1 MTFSI
6 LTAVYNRASVIS
18 QCLASLHEQSFTDFE
33 HLIIDGAS
41 TDGTTE
47 ILRSLIETRTTIISE
62 PDYGIYDALNK
73 GLRICRGEIIGILHS
88 DDRYADPDVLQW
100 VAEAFKDPAIDAV
113 YGDLNYISESG
124 TIIRHWRAGEYTTG
138 SLRRGWMPPHPALFI
153 RRRVIEKFGVYDTSF
168 RIAADYDA
176 ILRYFLTGRI
186 RAAYIPRVLV
196 NMQTGGASN
205 SSFRQIILKS
215 KEDYRAIRKN
225 NAGGIFTLLLKNLR
239 KTDQLFSLLKYTL
252 SRKLFS

>member
-18 QCLASLHEQSFTDFE
+18 QCLSSLHAQSFTDFE

-41 TDGTTE
+41 TDGTTA
-47 ILRSLIETRTTIISE
+47 ILRPLIDTRTTLISE
-62 PDYGIYDALNK
+62 PDHGIYDALNK

-186 RAAYIPRVLV
+186 RAAYIPRILV

-205 SSFRQIILKS
+205 ASLRQVILKS
-215 KEDYRAIRKN
+215 REDYRAIRKN
-225 NAGGIFTLLLKNLR
+225 NAGGILTLLLKNLR

-252 SRKLFS
+252 SRNLF